1 VRGSKREIKRGV
13 WELRVSLGKDPVTD
27 KYKVRSKTFHGS
39 ARAADEALRD
49 LIDQQ
54 APSRSDWIG
63 ATFVQLLDQ
72 WLEECERLDLS
83 PTTLRTYRA
92 QIKQTIRPRL
102 GKVLPSRRPTR
113 SMRSAAGSPSTVNR
127 A

>member
-1 VRGSKREIKRGV
+1 M

-54 APSRSDWIG
+54 APSRSDGIR
-63 ATFVQLLDQ
+63 ATFSQLLDQ
-72 WLEECERLDLS
+72 WL
-83 PTTLRTYRA
+83 
-92 QIKQTIRPRL
+92 
-102 GKVLPSRRPTR
+102 
-113 SMRSAAGSPSTVNR
+113 
-127 A
+127 